1 MGGIWKIAV
10 SDTESFEEIF
20 EQTGLGQ
27 HQSPQLINLPNLDTL
42 RKYKHC
48 FTPTAYTLVEKFEN
62 LKTRTI
68 RCEPYWIYRSDIRN
82 DGGEWKVKLTLTRY
96 ELAHLYIFNDI
107 FLFKNVWLLAG
118 VSIAE
123 VKNVWKQI
131 KLYKLSKRQELFATV
146 DNDNKWSFV
155 STESFCSAV
164 Y

>member
-1 MGGIWKIAV
+1 MGGIWRIAV
-10 SDTESFEEIF
+10 ADTESFEEIF

-27 HQSPQLINLPNLDTL
+27 HQSPQPINLPNLDTL

-82 DGGEWKVKLTLTRY
+82 YGGEWEVKLTLTRF

-123 VKNVWKQI
+123 GEKRMKTNKALQTI
-131 KLYKLSKRQELFATV
+131 KKTRA
-146 DNDNKWSFV
+146 
-155 STESFCSAV
+155 FCDSWQWQQMV
-164 Y
+164 ICFHWIFL

>member
-1 MGGIWKIAV
+1 MLMGGIWKIAV
-10 SDTESFEEIF
+10 ADTESFEEIF

-82 DGGEWKVKLTLTRY
+82 YGGEWKVKLTLTRY

-123 VKNVWKQI
+123 GEKRMKTNKTLQTI
-131 KLYKLSKRQELFATV
+131 KKTRA
-146 DNDNKWSFV
+146 
-155 STESFCSAV
+155 FCDSWQWQQMV
-164 Y
+164 ICFHWIFL